1 MTFLHGWMKNG
12 ESTAPVEFEHPRSEQ
27 PQVIEDFE
35 PSADLLNWRNLVC
48 QCTLEGPERGLAYT
62 SEVVS
67 LTDTHVVLQLGSH
80 ALMSAQARL
89 RLAEAISTQK
99 GTPFTVEIASGDTK
113 GTPKSILRLEA
124 QEKRAK
130 HKEQVAQ
137 FRRNSFV
144 QKCAEFFDGSI
155 DDDSVTEN
163 LPTITQEV
171 VEKS

>member
-1 MTFLHGWMKNG
+1 MTFRRGWTKSG
-12 ESTAPVEFEHPRSEQ
+12 ESTAPVEFEHPRSELE
-27 PQVIEDFE
+27 QVDEDFD

-48 QCTLEGPERGLAYT
+48 HCTLEGPERGLAYT

-67 LTDTHVVLQLGSH
+67 LTDTHVVLQLSSR
-80 ALMSAQARL
+80 ALMSPQAKQ
-89 RLAEAISTQK
+89 RLAEVLSEQK
-99 GTPFTVEIASGDTK
+99 GHSFTVEIAATETK
-113 GTPKSILRLEA
+113 GMPKSILRLTA
-124 QEKRAK
+124 QERRAK

-137 FRRNSFV
+137 FRRNPFV

-163 LPTITQEV
+163 LPVIKQEV